1 MTTTAS
7 PTDRYPIAAMTA
19 IALASLVVL
28 MDTTFIVLALPVIAE
43 DLGVDSGAEWAVT
56 AFLMATAIS
65 QVTAGWSAERFG
77 ERRVFLASV
86 AGFGLF
92 AVAVA
97 VSPNFGWLVAA
108 RILQGLCAGLIVPL
122 ATSLAFGMFPEGRRA
137 TAVGVSGTMVMLGP
151 LLAPLLS
158 GVVLAAASWRLL
170 ILIDVPL
177 VAVVVVLGASVI
189 RDPRE
194 RQPRPRPFDFIGM
207 SLVAGALVALLLGFS
222 EADRWP
228 VPLTVA
234 VCAGGTALLVAYRGH
249 AARSAHP
256 LIEMSL
262 FRVPTFR
269 LVLGIVATVAVAQFG
284 RTVFL
289 PLELQSVRGLS
300 ALETGLALLPAAVA
314 SAVAMPLSGRWTD
327 RSGGRAPVTL
337 GLALVAVS
345 SAAFGMLRVDT
356 PLAVVMVVMVVNN
369 VGIVVCTM
377 PLVVIGLSAVA
388 GRLVPQAAALRSLTR
403 QVSGALGTAV
413 LATIITAQVGEL
425 TMSSATDA
433 ELADAQA
440 AYNFGF
446 LVSAGLA
453 VVGLLLARS
462 LPGRVMPPRSSSP
475 IIE

>member
-77 ERRVFLASV
+77 ERRVFLAAV

-97 VSPNFGWLVAA
+97 VSPSFGWLVAA

-122 ATSLAFGMFPEGRRA
+122 ATSLTFAMFPEGRRA
-137 TAVGVSGTMVMLGP
+137 TAVGISGTMVMLGP

-158 GVVLAAASWRLL
+158 GVVLAVASWRLL

-189 RDPRE
+189 RNPGE

-228 VPLTVA
+228 VPLTVG
-234 VCAGGTALLVAYRGH
+234 VCAGGSALLVAYRGH

-256 LIEMSL
+256 LVEMSV

-269 LVLGIVATVAVAQFG
+269 LVLGIVATVAVAQFA

-289 PLELQSVRGLS
+289 PLELLSLRGLS

-337 GLALVAVS
+337 GLALVAAS
-345 SAAFGMLRVDT
+345 AAAFGMLRVDT
-356 PLAVVMVVMVVNN
+356 PLAVVMVLMVVNN

-377 PLVVIGLSAVA
+377 PLVVTGLSAVA
-388 GRLVPQAAALRSLTR
+388 SRLVPQAAALRSLTR

-413 LATIITAQVGEL
+413 LATMITAQVGEL
-425 TMSSATDA
+425 TMSSATEA

-440 AYNFGF
+440 AYNRGF

-462 LPGRVMPPRSSSP
+462 LPGRVMPQRSSSP
-475 IIE
+475 LIE